1 MCASLRLLSL
11 RMPCIASIRSDVGA
25 MATVSVGDLNE
36 SSGIW
41 NGTGVSG
48 SDSFRQFV
56 PFRLLLLL
64 LLLFFANSSIIL
76 NTLRHFVNIAS

>member
-1 MCASLRLLSL
+1 ML
-11 RMPCIASIRSDVGA
+11 DA

-56 PFRLLLLL
+56 PFRLLLMLL
-64 LLLFFANSSIIL
+64 VLLFFANSSIIL